1 MAKQRKKT
9 QINLNESSVYADDKA
24 APTSS
29 RSEDFATDAELD
41 RLEIITG
48 GAGQPALYEGAL
60 GQELDAL
67 DASTEEELD
76 ALRVNLFQD
85 SAPAGARDGS
95 GRVKDE
101 LAEERIAK
109 LTEVGPLDS
118 NIGAVSL
125 EPGQDDTSAIL
136 QSHERNTESADFE
149 ALAEGDLDQPMDE
162 AVADEHTGGGSKHE
176 RL

>member
-1 MAKQRKKT
+1 MAKQREDT
-9 QINLNESSVYADDKA
+9 HVNLNESSVYAADEA
-24 APTSS
+24 APASS
-29 RSEDFATDAELD
+29 RPSDFATDAELD
-41 RLEIITG
+41 RLEVITG
-48 GAGQPALYEGAL
+48 GADQPALYEGAL

-85 SAPAGARDGS
+85 SAPARARDGS
-95 GRVKDE
+95 GRVNDE

-125 EPGQDDTSAIL
+125 EPGRDDTSAIL
-136 QSHERNTESADFE
+136 QRHERNAKSPDFE
-149 ALAEGDLDQPMDE
+149 AMAEGDLDQPMDE
-162 AVADEHTGGGSKHE
+162 ASS
-176 RL
+176 